1 VFASAA
7 AISIFRLG
15 KPARSVFLCS
25 SIPALHEEILFLLG
39 TILGTGQGGLLQL
52 IQHNSYAVCWLTV
65 LLLSGGVLREWRIL
79 VIPLVACVTFDL
91 YFGGVFFS
99 AVSQTSFAS
108 SVQIASWGVTSA
120 AFVLSFYVIGSL
132 KTKQLGFWK
141 APAKILCVWR
151 TRQGVRDAT
160 LLDTALHDGRGRIG
174 QQ

>member
-141 APAKILCVWR
+141 APAKIFCVWR

-160 LLDTALHDGRGRIG
+160 LLDTDLHDGRGRIG